1 MKQLQTKHILPSRF
15 CSCDCFSSC
24 LSSLFLLVSLTL
36 SGAVYVLLT
45 CCFRLCP
52 SWSSFLVV
60 LFSSLWLCLLRVLL
74 SRFHAFLSFLGPE
87 FSLLCCFF
95 GVLLSPLWC
104 FLGVLFSPLV
114 LPFWCA
120 SLALFVLSWGA
131 VLLPLG

>member
-1 MKQLQTKHILPSRF
+1 MP
-15 CSCDCFSSC
+15 
-24 LSSLFLLVSLTL
+24 LV
-36 SGAVYVLLT
+36 GD
-45 CCFRLCP
+45 F
-52 SWSSFLVV
+52 
-60 LFSSLWLCLLRVLL
+60 CLLRVLL